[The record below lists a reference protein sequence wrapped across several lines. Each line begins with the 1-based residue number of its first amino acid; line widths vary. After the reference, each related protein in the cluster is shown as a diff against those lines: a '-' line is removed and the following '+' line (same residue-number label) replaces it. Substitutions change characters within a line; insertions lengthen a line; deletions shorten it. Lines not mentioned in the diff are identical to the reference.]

1 MLGTEMPMRLIIV
14 LVLVAVV
21 AFAPSLRADETPAR
35 AVVQSL
41 HDALLDIMQAA
52 DALGFDGRRDYLEPV
67 MSEVFDMPV
76 IARAS
81 TGGHWRKATD
91 AEKQRLVDVVTRLS
105 VSTYAARFD
114 GFSGESF
121 RILSEEP
128 APRGTHLVSTEIV
141 KTEGDPV
148 RLDYLVR
155 ESNDGWRIVDVYLDG
170 IYSELALRRADYA
183 STLNAS
189 GFHGLVVQLEKK
201 ITAIEIEAR

>member
-1 MLGTEMPMRLIIV
+1 MRLIIAF
-14 LVLVAVV
+14 VLVAVV

-35 AVVQSL
+35 AVVQNL

-52 DALGFDGRRDYLEPV
+52 DALGFNGRRDYLEPV
-67 MSEVFDMPV
+67 MGDVFDIPV

-81 TGGHWRKATD
+81 SGSHWRKATA
-91 AEKQRLVDVVTRLS
+91 AEKRRLVEMIARLS

-128 APRGTHLVSTEIV
+128 APRGTRLVGTKII
-141 KTEGDPV
+141 KADGDTV

-155 ESNDGWRIVDVYLDG
+155 ESNDDSWRIVDVYLEG
-170 IYSELALRRADYA
+170 VYSELALRRADYA
-183 STLNAS
+183 STLSDS
-189 GFHGLVVQLEKK
+189 GFLGLVVQLEKK
-201 ITAIEIEAR
+201 IAAIEADAR